1 MSRMTFDDFLRRKDQ
16 RDADSM
22 KVGELSVPGG
32 MTLEARTPGRQ
43 AVLELYGEMQA
54 ADTPLDMLEVGK
66 HALYAVCPQLRSKE
80 LQDALGTAEDPMSV
94 VDALFS
100 APEQDLLGGRALR
113 FLGLIPETVSADG
126 ATPDAGAETVKN

>member
-16 RDADSM
+16 RDADRV
-22 KVGELSVPGG
+22 KVGELLVPGG

-54 ADTPLDMLEVGK
+54 AETPLDMLEAGK

-100 APEQDLLGGRALR
+100 VREQDLLGGRALR

-126 ATPDAGAETVKN
+126 ATPDAGEETVKN

>member
-1 MSRMTFDDFLRRKDQ
+1 MSKMTFDDFLRRKDQ
-16 RDADSM
+16 RDSDRM

-32 MTLEARTPGRQ
+32 MTLEARMPGRQ

-100 APEQDLLGGRALR
+100 VREQDILGGQAFR
-113 FLGLIPETVSADG
+113 FLGLLPETVSPEA

>member
-43 AVLELYGEMQA
+43 AVL
-54 ADTPLDMLEVGK
+54 
-66 HALYAVCPQLRSKE
+66 
-80 LQDALGTAEDPMSV
+80 
-94 VDALFS
+94 
-100 APEQDLLGGRALR
+100 
-113 FLGLIPETVSADG
+113 
-126 ATPDAGAETVKN
+126 

>member
-16 RDADSM
+16 RDADRV
-22 KVGELSVPGG
+22 KVGELLVPGG

-54 ADTPLDMLEVGK
+54 AETPLDMLEAGK

-94 VDALFS
+94 MDALFS
-100 APEQDLLGGRALR
+100 VREQDLLGGRALR

-126 ATPDAGAETVKN
+126 ATPDAGEETVKN